1 MKHVFYSES
10 TVKTMSIN
18 ELKVQILESVGGL
31 DQTQSKKVLDYIRR
45 VVRSRRDHEDYH
57 NFKRRAWRKYKLLST
72 IMATPSLPDH
82 PFDLPCSSREVT
94 CAIVA

>member
-57 NFKRRAWRKYKLLST
+57 NFKRRAMEE
-72 IMATPSLPDH
+72 IQ
-82 PFDLPCSSREVT
+82 V
-94 CAIVA
+94 AIDNNGDPQPA